1 MLAVLLSHQLG
12 NTVETRVHMFD
23 MVALL
28 GMNRNPEKVKV
39 EADPQIQASR
49 TDIKAESVC

>member
-1 MLAVLLSHQLG
+1 MG

-28 GMNRNPEKVKV
+28 GMNRDPEKVKV
-39 EADPQIQASR
+39 EADPQIQGSR
-49 TDIKAESVC
+49 AEIKAENVS